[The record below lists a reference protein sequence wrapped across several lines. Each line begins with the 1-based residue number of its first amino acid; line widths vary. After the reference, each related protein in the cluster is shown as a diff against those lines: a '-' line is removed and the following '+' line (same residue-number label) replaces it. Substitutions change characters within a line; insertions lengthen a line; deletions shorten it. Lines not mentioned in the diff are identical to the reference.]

1 MNDRGLDFRR
11 GDEVHDFYVPCRVT
25 RVDALQ
31 VLLRTTFV
39 VIAHDIRYGA
49 LGDAPD
55 IEVLPECR

>member
-1 MNDRGLDFRR
+1 MTFT
-11 GDEVHDFYVPCRVT
+11 CRAVT

-39 VIAHDIRYGA
+39 VIAHEDIRYGA

-55 IEVLPECR
+55 IGYRRR